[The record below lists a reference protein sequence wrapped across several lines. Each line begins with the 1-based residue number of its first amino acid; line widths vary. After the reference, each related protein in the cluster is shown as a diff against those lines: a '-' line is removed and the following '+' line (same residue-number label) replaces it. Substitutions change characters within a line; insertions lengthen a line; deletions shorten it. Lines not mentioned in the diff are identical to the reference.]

1 MRKRTLLF
9 ASALAIGVLTGCA
22 VPRHLCAW
30 ERVPVG
36 DGLLGPRQE
45 VRWVPG
51 HWGVCAGDSRKFVH
65 SFHEKQKVTL
75 KSPLKRIID
84 EVLAPTRPIRDVL
97 RLPYQ
102 LLLVASGIA

>member
-36 DGLLGPRQE
+36 EGYSARVTKSDGYRVIGSM
-45 VRWVPG
+45 
-51 HWGVCAGDSRKFVH
+51 CCDSRKFVH
-65 SFHEKQKVTL
+65 SFHEKQKVAL
-75 KSPLKRIID
+75 ESPLKRLID
-84 EVLAPTRPIRDVL
+84 EVLAPDAT
-97 RLPYQ
+97 YT
-102 LLLVASGIA
+102 